1 MLWCLCTAL
10 SLPLSLAEGCKLW
23 KRWSYAFWTATVHI
37 IVLNINN
44 QDTCT
49 QGLLAWCPGLAYH
62 DTDPGQGLV
71 AVM

>member
-1 MLWCLCTAL
+1 MF
-10 SLPLSLAEGCKLW
+10 GCD
-23 KRWSYAFWTATVHI
+23 RHTFWTATVHI
-37 IVLNINN
+37 TVLNINN

-62 DTDPGQGLV
+62 DTNPGQGLV